1 MEINEHQSGNVA
13 ILELLGRLT
22 VDDHQGRL
30 RDAVANVMRRG
41 SRAVLLDLAGVHY
54 IDSTRLGELITAHV
68 TVTRQGGRLGLVN
81 TPARV
86 HELLSMA
93 GLDGVFEQF
102 PDRDTAL
109 KSIGGDRIGDR

>member
-1 MEINEHQSGNVA
+1 MEINEQQSGTVA

-22 VDDHQGRL
+22 VADHQGRL

-68 TVTRQGGRLGLVN
+68 TVIKQGGRLGLVN
-81 TPARV
+81 TPPRV

-102 PDRDTAL
+102 SDRDTAVSAL
-109 KSIGGDRIGDR
+109 QKH